1 MSNILVILFAI
12 LDCKVWSIAQVAA
25 WADGHIDSVDSCL
38 ETVREAMRE
47 SGVLLPEN
55 VGELMAGFILLRY
68 DAGELPEAQA
78 RSLIVDIVDAYE
90 TSSVDAEAAGT
101 LSLDSSVYL
110 DIRRSAEQALEYMS
124 SDRYLESDRKLIN
137 D

>member
-1 MSNILVILFAI
+1 MCAPSGFPVSNGRG
-12 LDCKVWSIAQVAA
+12 LDSPKAWLLDLSI
-25 WADGHIDSVDSCL
+25 GDSVDSCL

-110 DIRRSAEQALEYMS
+110 DIRRSAEQA
-124 SDRYLESDRKLIN
+124 
-137 D
+137 